1 MLPPVVELVLRCFC
15 TVSEVEYVARSETMG
30 ADHQGVQLHILH
42 FRNNRV
48 QSTRTSGLW
57 ADEISNLK
65 LSLAIDGADGDLV
78 LAAFRRSPGI
88 VPDHP

>member
-1 MLPPVVELVLRCFC
+1 
-15 TVSEVEYVARSETMG
+15 MG
-30 ADHQGVQLHILH
+30 ADHQGVQLHTLH
-42 FRNNRV
+42 IRNNRV